1 MDSTNLADCVVLQYL
16 LLGKKST
23 YKWIQVV
30 QTYAVQGSIVITS
43 DILDLCLPSS
53 SFEGSDDFFLSNV
66 PVSNKTF

>member
-43 DILDLCLPSS
+43 DILDLWLPSS